1 MIRCAF
7 NVGEISESA
16 ACRVDMDMYHRALSR
31 AKNMVIGQM
40 GGVWKRRGSIKL
52 ECENVPGV
60 GRLFPFVAG
69 VDDVLVIECA
79 ISQLRVLR
87 VVGKRL
93 EVLFSSVAPWDSS
106 SKLDSIR
113 VCQLNDVVH
122 VVGSFYPHILKRYS
136 NKVTF
141 EKLKFSYSPGQEIK
155 EQTSAMTI
163 TFEQAVYPTLSA
175 PDVFKASNPGD
186 IVTVQQRIETRN
198 EVADYNKGF
207 DSFFHVF
214 GPSASP
220 LNVTIPS
227 GAMVIYRSGGVDHYY
242 TCLWMWPPS
251 MIQGGNQDPGAYPN
265 YFRSGWV
272 FAIDCICKTAWS
284 VFTQGVWEGE
294 VAILRGSI
302 KNGHMNMWWFG
313 GGDYEVLR
321 RLVSTKDAPRNY
333 NESGSEEDE
342 CHLGLVVYWASMDFA
357 RRPTPNIVVNAF
369 NWDREFIIKE
379 VKSNSVASVSTSF
392 NGIKD
397 GVNTETYS
405 TKFWAMGAF
414 SDSAGYPVS
423 IAFHQDRLWL
433 AGTSSQPQT
442 VWASRVGDYYNFDI
456 NRVGDD
462 KALRFTIASTGQN
475 RICWVEPLK
484 GLSLGTAEAE
494 WSLSAQNG
502 IIDSNSSFF
511 NRQSAVG
518 SMPGMESLSIENG
531 LVFVQRNGKRLR
543 QFAYSL
549 EADGYMAEDLTVF
562 ADHILNAGVKEL
574 SYQRSPEPVLWAVL
588 DDGSAAQ
595 MTYNMLQ
602 QVKAW
607 GRFEVA
613 DYKLES
619 VCVLPRMDGGS
630 DDVILRLVDGSGVAC
645 YALHGDD
652 APYLDLAVDG
662 VGVPVIAEFVTN
674 ALEGQDSQ
682 GSKKHNAV
690 VSARFVGT
698 ETAGMTLTNDGID
711 WVNPGI
717 SKQVID
723 GWEDFT
729 ASATWGKEFR
739 VGFRHVGNCPFRV
752 DGIRID
758 YKAQQSI

>member
-7 NVGEISESA
+7 NVGEVSESA
-16 ACRVDMDMYHRALSR
+16 ACRVDMDMYHRALSE

-40 GGVWKRRGSIKL
+40 GGIWKRRGSIKL

-60 GRLFPFVAG
+60 GRLFPFIAA
-69 VDDVLVIECA
+69 VDDVLVIECS

-87 VVGKRL
+87 VVGSRL
-93 EVLFSSVAPWDSS
+93 EVLFTSVAPWDNRA
-106 SKLDSIR
+106 KLDSIR

-122 VVGSFYPHILKRYS
+122 LVGAFAPQILKRFS
-136 NKVTF
+136 NEITL

-155 EQTSAMTI
+155 EQANSMVVAFPMGDS
-163 TFEQAVYPTLSA
+163 TLSS
-175 PDVFKASNPGD
+175 PDAFKNSNPGD
-186 IVTVQQRIETRN
+186 VVTVQQRVETRN
-198 EVADYNKGF
+198 EVADYSKAFG
-207 DSFFHVF
+207 SSPLVVI
-214 GPSASP
+214 GPSATP
-220 LNVTIPS
+220 LNEVILFN
-227 GAMVIYRSGGVDHYY
+227 AMVIYRNGDKDYYY
-242 TCLWMWPPS
+242 TCKWTWTPGMV
-251 MIQGGNQDPGAYPN
+251 QGGNQNPGAYPD
-265 YFRSGWV
+265 YFRPGWV
-272 FAIDCICKTAWS
+272 FPIDCICKTAWS
-284 VFTQGVWEGE
+284 VYTQGTWEGE
-294 VAILRGSI
+294 AAILRGAMKS
-302 KNGHMNMWWFG
+302 GHMRMWWRG
-313 GGDYEVLR
+313 GNDYEVLR
-321 RLVSTKDAPRNY
+321 RLVSTKEAPRNY
-333 NESGSEEDE
+333 NESGVEEDE
-342 CHLGLVVYWASMDFA
+342 CHMGLVVYWASTGSA
-357 RRPTPNIVVNAF
+357 RRPAPNIVVNAF
-369 NWDREFIIKE
+369 NWNREFVIRT
-379 VKSNSVASVSTSF
+379 VKSDSLVSVTTSF
-392 NGIKD
+392 RGVKD
-397 GVNTETYS
+397 GYDGETFT

-414 SDSAGYPVS
+414 SDSTGYPVS

-456 NRVGDD
+456 ARVGDD

-502 IIDSNSSFF
+502 VIDANSSFF
-511 NRQSAVG
+511 SRQSAVG

-562 ADHILNAGVKEL
+562 ADHILAPGVKEL
-574 SYQRSPEPVLWAVL
+574 SYQRSPEPVLWCVL
-588 DDGSAAQ
+588 DDGTAAQ

-607 GRFEVA
+607 GRFEVEG
-613 DYKLES
+613 YRLES
-619 VCVLPRMDGGS
+619 VCVLPRVDGGS
-630 DDVILRLVDGSGVAC
+630 DDVVLRLVDDSGAAC

-652 APYLDLAVDG
+652 APYLDLATDG
-662 VGVPVIAEFVTN
+662 VGVPVVAEFVTN

-698 ETAGMTLTNDGID
+698 ETGGLTLTNDGRV
-711 WVNPGI
+711 WVSHGL
-717 SKQVID
+717 SKPVID

-752 DGIRID
+752 DGIKID
-758 YKAQQSI
+758 YKAQQS